1 MFTRFHHRTFGAV
14 ALVGVLLLG
23 TPGFADAVDRYK
35 GKLDELRA
43 ELVTQSEQDAAG
55 LAQDD
60 IAQITTWL
68 SQAEKHLNEG
78 DSDEASY
85 KLKRAEY
92 GIDLVRAL
100 TVASQIEAKAAEQ
113 EQAFGQ
119 SDEQVATLKAEVEA
133 LQAKKSELTQQLNQ
147 VR

>member
-1 MFTRFHHRTFGAV
+1 MLTRSHHR
-14 ALVGVLLLG
+14 ALRAFALAVLLLG
-23 TPGFADAVDRYK
+23 IPALASADGAST
-35 GKLDELRA
+35 LQTLRA
-43 ELVTQSEQDAAG
+43 ELAAQSEQDAAG

-60 IAQITTWL
+60 IAQVTTWL
-68 SQAEKHLNEG
+68 AEADRHLEEG

-92 GIDLVRAL
+92 GINLVRAL
-100 TVASQIEAKAAEQ
+100 TVASQVEAKAIEQ
-113 EQAFGQ
+113 ETAFEQ

-133 LQAKKSELTQQLNQ
+133 LQARKSELTQQLNQ